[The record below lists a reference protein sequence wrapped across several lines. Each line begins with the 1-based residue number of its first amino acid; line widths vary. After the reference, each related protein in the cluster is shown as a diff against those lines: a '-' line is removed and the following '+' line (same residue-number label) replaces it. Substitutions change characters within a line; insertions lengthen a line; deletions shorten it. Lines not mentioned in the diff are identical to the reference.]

1 MNKVDI
7 TATGNI
13 LVEMT
18 PKEWHRAS
26 ILFKSTD
33 DVPFNI
39 GEELVKYRRKTGV
52 GQEEGGPGGRC
63 GSSRGGVAST
73 PGSWA
78 LREAAQH
85 PARAYERLH
94 PTDCIRCRHRA
105 PPAQCPAVAGG

>member
-52 GQEEGGPGGRC
+52 GQEE
-63 GSSRGGVAST
+63 VAMQLGIST
-73 PGSWA
+73 NYITLIEWGLARNVSPQ
-78 LREAAQH
+78 LRQRIVEMVTVQ
-85 PARAYERLH
+85 
-94 PTDCIRCRHRA
+94 
-105 PPAQCPAVAGG
+105 

>member
-33 DVPFNI
+33 DIPFNI
-39 GEELVKYRRKTGV
+39 GEELVKFRRKTGV
-52 GQEEGGPGGRC
+52 SQEE
-63 GSSRGGVAST
+63 VASQLGIST
-73 PGSWA
+73 NYITLIEWGLARNVSPQ
-78 LREAAQH
+78 LRQRIVEMV
-85 PARAYERLH
+85 
-94 PTDCIRCRHRA
+94 TIK
-105 PPAQCPAVAGG
+105 

>member
-52 GQEEGGPGGRC
+52 GQEE
-63 GSSRGGVAST
+63 VAMQLGIST
-73 PGSWA
+73 NYITLIEWGLARNVSPQ
-78 LREAAQH
+78 LRQRIVEMVTVH
-85 PARAYERLH
+85 
-94 PTDCIRCRHRA
+94 
-105 PPAQCPAVAGG
+105 

>member
-33 DVPFNI
+33 DIPFNI
-39 GEELVKYRRKTGV
+39 GEELVKFRRKTGV
-52 GQEEGGPGGRC
+52 SQEE
-63 GSSRGGVAST
+63 VASQLGIST
-73 PGSWA
+73 NYITLIEWGLARNVSPQ
-78 LREAAQH
+78 LRQ
-85 PARAYERLH
+85 RIVKMV
-94 PTDCIRCRHRA
+94 TIK
-105 PPAQCPAVAGG
+105 

>member
-1 MNKVDI
+1 MNKVDK

-52 GQEEGGPGGRC
+52 GQEE
-63 GSSRGGVAST
+63 VAMQLGIST
-73 PGSWA
+73 NYITLIEWGLARNVSPQ
-78 LREAAQH
+78 LRQRIVEMVTVQ
-85 PARAYERLH
+85 
-94 PTDCIRCRHRA
+94 
-105 PPAQCPAVAGG
+105 

>member
-33 DVPFNI
+33 DIPFNV
-39 GEELVKYRRKTGV
+39 GEELVKFRRKTGV
-52 GQEEGGPGGRC
+52 SQEE
-63 GSSRGGVAST
+63 VASQLGIST
-73 PGSWA
+73 NYITLIEWGLARNVSPQ
-78 LREAAQH
+78 LRQRIVEMV
-85 PARAYERLH
+85 
-94 PTDCIRCRHRA
+94 TIK
-105 PPAQCPAVAGG
+105 

>member
-33 DVPFNI
+33 DIPFNI
-39 GEELVKYRRKTGV
+39 GEELVKFRRKTGV
-52 GQEEGGPGGRC
+52 SQEE
-63 GSSRGGVAST
+63 VASQLGIST
-73 PGSWA
+73 NYITLIEWGLARNVSPQ
-78 LREAAQH
+78 LRQ
-85 PARAYERLH
+85 RIVKMV
-94 PTDCIRCRHRA
+94 TINST
-105 PPAQCPAVAGG
+105 